1 MMLRISLVLILP
13 ALLFARCGTVQTKSN
28 QPATDQSPQAAQS
41 VSGSKSKAC
50 DFSAY
55 KPFIVGKY
63 QLDYIRLPKPQ
74 YPPEVEARKTEGT
87 VNVKILI
94 NPRTGDVEK
103 SCAVDGDDDELVKRA
118 AEAAALDSKFQSS
131 KYYSDRYSYLEGHI
145 TYKVP

>member
-1 MMLRISLVLILP
+1 MLKISLILILP
-13 ALLFARCGTVQTKSN
+13 ALLGAKCGTVQTRSN
-28 QPATDQSPQAAQS
+28 QPATDQSHQAAQS
-41 VSGSKSKAC
+41 VSGSESKAC

-74 YPPEVEARKTEGT
+74 YPPEVKARKTEGT

-94 NPRTGDVEK
+94 NPRTGNVEK
-103 SCAVDGDDDELVKRA
+103 SCAVDGDDELVMRA
-118 AEAAALDSKFQSS
+118 AEAAALVSKFSSS